1 MDRETK
7 LALLEQKIAPSV
19 ANDSEL
25 FISSIDSNDQI
36 TVVGLPAN
44 NEGNGEVYIL
54 DSQSLE
60 LRQVIAGEPLTKPEV
75 GKTVKI

>member
-1 MDRETK
+1 MSQHGIRMDRENK
-7 LALLEQKIAPSV
+7 VALFEEKIVPSV
-19 ANDSEL
+19 ATDSEL

-44 NEGNGEVYIL
+44 NEGLGEVYIL

-60 LRQVIAGEPLTKPEV
+60 LRQVI
-75 GKTVKI
+75 